1 MGETTVSTGN
11 DEQEIR
17 AFTRALLADVK
28 ALERMLHDG
37 LFESG
42 IRRIGAEQEMFLI
55 DPALRPAPVAMQ
67 ILESLGVDHLTT
79 ELAQF
84 NLEANLT
91 PKTFGDTCLS
101 EMEAEIREA
110 VALATESA
118 HKIDANVV
126 LCGIL
131 PTLRRDDLDLKNMTP
146 KPRYA
151 ELNRVMSKLRGGS
164 FRILLKGLDEFDMTH
179 DNVMLEACNTSFQ
192 IHFQTGPEEFARLY
206 NLAQA
211 VSAPVLAA
219 AVNSPVLLR
228 HRLWME
234 TRIALFQQ
242 SIDVR
247 SASAQARGGRPRV
260 HFGDRWVRDGVLE
273 IFREDIARFRV
284 MIAGNRDEDPMAVLA
299 RGEIP
304 KLSALRMHNGS
315 IYRWNRPC
323 YGITNEGSDS
333 EIPHLRIEMRSLP
346 AGPTIQDEM
355 ANAAFFFGLMAS
367 YADEHP
373 DIHEVMAFDDAKSNF
388 FAAARHGLQAQFAWI
403 GGRNYTAAEL
413 IVDELLP
420 HARAG
425 LEGANI
431 ASADI
436 DRYLGT
442 LEERVRRNRTG
453 ARWILQSLASMEDK
467 VSPENAY
474 RSVVAGL
481 VQRQNSGRPVHEW
494 ELASADE
501 GADDP
506 RESFRTVGQFMST
519 DLFTIHPDD
528 IVDLATNVMEWE
540 HIRHVP
546 VEDEGG
552 HLVGMIT
559 HRCLLQL
566 IAMHSAGEG
575 QEPVV
580 VSSIMSPVAVTA
592 TPDTPTLEAIR
603 LMQEHRISC
612 LPVIEGERLVGLI
625 TGRDLFDVSATLLGH
640 YLGD

>member
-1 MGETTVSTGN
+1 MGEHSVSTAK
-11 DEQEIR
+11 DELELR
-17 AFTRALLADVK
+17 AFTKALLADVK
-28 ALERMLHDG
+28 ALDRMLKEG
-37 LFESG
+37 RIESG

-55 DPALRPAPVAMQ
+55 DKALRPAPVAMEVLDS
-67 ILESLGVDHLTT
+67 LEADYLTT
-79 ELAQF
+79 ELARF

-91 PKTFGDTCLS
+91 PKTFGGTCLS
-101 EMEAEIREA
+101 EMEAEIRDA
-110 VALATESA
+110 VLVATSSA
-118 HKIDANVV
+118 QRIGADVV

-131 PTLRRDDLDLKNMTP
+131 PTLRKADLDLSNMSP
-146 KPRYA
+146 IPRYA
-151 ELNRVMSKLRGGS
+151 ELNRVMSKHRGGA
-164 FRILLKGLDEFDMTH
+164 FRVQIKGLDELDMTH

-247 SASAQARGGRPRV
+247 TATAHARGGRPRV
-260 HFGDRWVRDGVLE
+260 HFGDRWVREGVLDL
-273 IFREDIARFRV
+273 FREDIARFRV
-284 MIAGNRDEDPMAVLA
+284 MIAGTRDEDPMAVLD
-299 RGEIP
+299 RGGIP

-315 IYRWNRPC
+315 VYRWNRPC
-323 YGITNEGSDS
+323 YGFS
-333 EIPHLRIEMRSLP
+333 EDKAHLRIEMRSLP
-346 AGPTIQDEM
+346 AGPTILDEM

-373 DIHEVMAFDDAKSNF
+373 KIHEVMAFDDAKNNF
-388 FAAARHGLQAQFAWI
+388 FAAARHGLQAQFSWI
-403 GGRNYTAAEL
+403 GDRTYTAAEL
-413 IVDELLP
+413 ILDELLP

-425 LEGANI
+425 LVGAEI
-431 ASADI
+431 AGADI

-442 LEERVRRNRTG
+442 IEERVRRNRTG
-453 ARWILQSLASMEDK
+453 ARWVLQSLASMEGK
-467 VSPENAY
+467 TSPENAY
-474 RSVVAGL
+474 RSVVSGL
-481 VQRQNSGRPVHEW
+481 VQRQRGDKPVHEW

-501 GADDP
+501 GAEDP
-506 RESFRTVGQFMST
+506 RDDFRTIGQFMST
-519 DLFTIHPDD
+519 DLFTVHPDD

-592 TPDTPTLEAIR
+592 SPDTPTLEAMK
-603 LMQEHRISC
+603 LMQEHKISC
-612 LPVIEGERLVGLI
+612 MPVVEGDRLVGLI
-625 TGRDLFDVSATLLGH
+625 TGRDLFDVSAKLLEH
-640 YLGD
+640 YLGNSKLGD

>member
-1 MGETTVSTGN
+1 MGEHSVSTAK
-11 DEQEIR
+11 DEQELR
-17 AFTRALLADVK
+17 AFTKALLADVK
-28 ALERMLHDG
+28 ALERMLKEG
-37 LFESG
+37 RIESG

-55 DPALRPAPVAMQ
+55 DKNLRPAPVAMEV
-67 ILESLGVDHLTT
+67 LDSLGADYLTT
-79 ELAQF
+79 ELARF

-91 PKTFGDTCLS
+91 PKTFGGTCLS
-101 EMEAEIREA
+101 EMEAEIRDA
-110 VALATESA
+110 VQVATNSA
-118 HKIDANVV
+118 KEIGADVV

-131 PTLRRDDLDLKNMTP
+131 PTLRKADLDLTNMSP
-146 KPRYA
+146 IPRYA
-151 ELNRVMSKLRGGS
+151 ELNRVMSKLRGGA
-164 FRILLKGLDEFDMTH
+164 FRVQIKGLDELDMTH

-192 IHFQTGPEEFARLY
+192 IHFQTGPDEFARLY

-247 SASAQARGGRPRV
+247 TATAHARGGRPRV
-260 HFGDRWVRDGVLE
+260 HFGDRWVRDGVLDL
-273 IFREDIARFRV
+273 FREDIARFRV
-284 MIAGNRDEDPMAVLA
+284 MIAGARDEDPMAVLD

-315 IYRWNRPC
+315 VYRWNRPC
-323 YGITNEGSDS
+323 YGFSGDKA
-333 EIPHLRIEMRSLP
+333 HLRIEMRSLP
-346 AGPTIQDEM
+346 AGPTVLDEM

-373 DIHEVMAFDDAKSNF
+373 KIHEVMAFDDAKNNF
-388 FAAARHGLQAQFAWI
+388 FAAARHGLQAQFTWI
-403 GGRNYTAAEL
+403 DDRNYTAAEL
-413 IVDELLP
+413 ILDELLP

-431 ASADI
+431 ATADI

-442 LEERVRRNRTG
+442 IQDRVRCNRTG
-453 ARWILQSLASMEDK
+453 ARWVLQSLASMEGK
-467 VSPENAY
+467 TSPENAY
-474 RSVVAGL
+474 RSVVSGL
-481 VQRQNSGRPVHEW
+481 VQRQRGDKPIHEW
-494 ELASADE
+494 ELASANE
-501 GADDP
+501 GAEDP
-506 RESFRTVGQFMST
+506 RDSFRTIGQFMST
-519 DLFTIHPDD
+519 DLFTVHPDD

-546 VEDEGG
+546 VEDEAG

-592 TPDTPTLEAIR
+592 SPDTPTLEAMK
-603 LMQEHRISC
+603 LMQEHKISC
-612 LPVIEGERLVGLI
+612 LPVVEGERLVGLI
-625 TGRDLFDVSATLLGH
+625 TGRDLFDVSAKLLEH